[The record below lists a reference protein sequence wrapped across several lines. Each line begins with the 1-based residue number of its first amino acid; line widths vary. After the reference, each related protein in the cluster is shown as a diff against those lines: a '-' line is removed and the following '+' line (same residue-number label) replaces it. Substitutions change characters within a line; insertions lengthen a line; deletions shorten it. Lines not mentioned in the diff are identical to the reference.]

1 MILSHQNKLTERQ
14 AQSRFA
20 ARDLSGAEGVSQAWH
35 PAYGPSQLASFACV
49 PSIVGGSPAYK
60 PGARMLGTCLPSG
73 TIAPFAALDT
83 RANAKQEGTP

>member
-20 ARDLSGAEGVSQAWH
+20 ARDLSGAEGVWQAWH
-35 PAYGPSQLASFACV
+35 PAYGPSQLSSFS
-49 PSIVGGSPAYK
+49 PIVGGSPAYK
-60 PGARMLGTCLPSG
+60 PGPRMLAAPCLS
-73 TIAPFAALDT
+73 IASFALDT